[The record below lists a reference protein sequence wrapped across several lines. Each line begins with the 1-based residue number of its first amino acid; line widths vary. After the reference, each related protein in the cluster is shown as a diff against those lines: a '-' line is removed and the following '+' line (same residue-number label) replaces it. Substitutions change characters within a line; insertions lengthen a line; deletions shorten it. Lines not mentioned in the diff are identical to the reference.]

1 MLKFS
6 CKDTFDDLPE
16 AAAQH
21 VIYQMSDCPFFC
33 EAENKRDLI
42 KMIVDHA
49 TDVHGLEDRRLAPAV
64 LMERVEAHITETEDR

>member
-6 CKDTFDDLPE
+6 CKDTFNDLPE

-21 VIYQMSDCPFFC
+21 VIYQMSDCPFCC
-33 EAENKRDLI
+33 EAENKR
-42 KMIVDHA
+42 
-49 TDVHGLEDRRLAPAV
+49 APAV